1 MNETEKPQTAA
12 LFKDPELARTEFE
25 AQLRAQRDKTA
36 RLRAV
41 RLAREEAKWV
51 ERRKETM
58 ADIKAGLAAL
68 REKTVRMRARR
79 PARNIAKA
87 G

>member
-1 MNETEKPQTAA
+1 MNETDKPQAAA

-25 AQLRAQRDKTA
+25 ALRAQRDKTA